1 MGDEKFWSDLEKLQA
16 IHKDHTNFGVF
27 AQVID
32 STDAAAIQAAAK
44 KHGLTF
50 PVVYSIDP
58 DFEKVYQVGNVSRT
72 IYYSSQ
78 FKIGWSG
85 VGLDD
90 KSRAEIES
98 KIKSDPQG

>member
-1 MGDEKFWSDLEKLQA
+1 M
-16 IHKDHTNFGVF
+16 
-27 AQVID
+27 
-32 STDAAAIQAAAK
+32 AAK
-44 KHGLTF
+44 KHGITF
-50 PVVYSIDP
+50 PVVYTVDP

-90 KSRAEIES
+90 KAKTEIETR
-98 KIKSDPQG
+98 IKNDPQG